1 MKYIILLLTLLVS
14 YASAANLYVT
24 TAGSDTN
31 AGTQAAPFLT
41 LQKAFTA
48 AQAGD
53 VINLGVGNFGSATTA
68 RSGTI
73 TSPITIQ
80 GISGSEAQAINLNH
94 SFLIFNNLSFTSSI
108 TISINSLNCIIQDCA
123 FNPITTTAKNNIAM
137 QAGGLTDKGVRP
149 SGHIIRRNTF
159 LNAKAFGVG
168 VSISGKNHLVE
179 GNYFSSQTGAD
190 AIWCFANDSII
201 RGNSF
206 NNWSN
211 LSGDPAIHG
220 DLIQSWG
227 NNSDVALNVLVEN
240 NIGIDCLYT
249 QLGNVTDDKRNETIA
264 YWTWRNNVWI
274 RVSGP
279 LNLYSPGHKFLNET
293 YFESPRLTHSSSP
306 VIRTST
312 DRGSAHNT
320 TIYNCIWYKAGS
332 TPTNTGHGFYGL
344 VAATGVPLLNF
355 VADYNS
361 VIGIG
366 AGTVKSGSWN
376 SLGRNTNGLN
386 GIDPL
391 FVNGIDPMTA
401 ADVALTSNSPAILK
415 GIDLSAYFSTDHNGA
430 GRAGWDMGAIAYT
443 IGTPGNP
450 APPPTPP
457 TDSTFPSISSLSIDV
472 TGTQLTINYTENI
485 TNVNFSH
492 YTLNSVSLTSVT
504 GTGST
509 RVFAISPAVVAG
521 STMTLGY
528 TSGTGRTADLAG
540 NLMASLSIPVTNN
553 SLVTVPS
560 PPRAGRKGRGANK
573 AGAVSR

>member
-1 MKYIILLLTLLVS
+1 MKYILLLLALLTN
-14 YASAANLYVT
+14 YLSAANLYVT

-31 AGTQAAPFLT
+31 AGTLVAPFLT
-41 LQKAFTA
+41 LQKAFTV

-73 TSPITIQ
+73 TNPITVQ
-80 GISGSEAQAINLNH
+80 GISGSEALAITNIH
-94 SFLIFNNLSFTSSI
+94 SYYIYNNIKITGRINFNTPST
-108 TISINSLNCIIQDCA
+108 NCIVQDCV
-123 FNPITTTAKNNIAM
+123 FDPINTIYPNNIAM
-137 QAGGLTDKGVRP
+137 QAGGATDKGVRP
-149 SGHIIRRNTF
+149 SGHIIRRNQF

-168 VSISGKNHLVE
+168 VSIVGKNHLVE
-179 GNYFSSQTGAD
+179 SNYFSSQTGAD

-227 NNSDVALNVLVEN
+227 NNADVAINLLVEN
-240 NIGIDCLYT
+240 NIGVDCLYT
-249 QLGNVTDDKRNETIA
+249 QLGNITDDKKNETIA
-264 YWTWRNNVWI
+264 NWTWRNNVWI

-279 LNLYSPGHKFLNET
+279 LNLFSPGHKFLNET

-344 VAATGVPLLNF
+344 NAATGVPLLNF

-361 VIGIG
+361 VIGVG
-366 AGTVKSGSWN
+366 AGTVKAGSWT
-376 SLGRNTNGLN
+376 SLGRNANGLN

-401 ADVALTSNSPAILK
+401 ADVALTSTSPAILK

-457 TDSTFPSISSLSIDV
+457 VDSTFPTISTLSIDV
-472 TGTQLTINYTENI
+472 TGTQLTINYTENV
-485 TNVNFSH
+485 TNVNFAH
-492 YTLNSVSLTSVT
+492 YTLNSLSLTSVS

-509 RVFAISPAVVAG
+509 RVFTISPAVIAG
-521 STMTLGY
+521 NIMTLGY
-528 TSGTGRTADLAG
+528 TTGSGRTADLAG

-573 AGAVSR
+573 AGALSR